1 MAVEQDFLVFGG
13 EAGANV
19 LTQAEYAALPALPTG
34 FQSGI
39 APSAALNKAW
49 RQSSI
54 MAAVLGQLI
63 ADTTGNTVIDDG
75 TITTIEENLGAVIRG
90 LGSVGIDSGAANAY
104 IVTTTPP
111 IVGLSSTYGKG
122 LRVVFFPLAANTG
135 ASTLNV
141 DGLGVFGIESGA
153 GPLQGG
159 EIAPNFPVSVVW
171 TGGGWMIEKS
181 GGTLTIPNATA
192 SNQAVALGQF
202 PFSVGAGANQS
213 PGYIKFPNGIIL
225 QWGFI
230 FTNGSSSGQTVTYPI
245 AFPHAM
251 LISAASD
258 QGVGMYTGALVDLS
272 NSQGIVYGGT
282 ATNTYAPGGIGWI
295 AVGY

>member
-181 GGTLTIPNATA
+181 GGTLAIPNATA
-192 SNQAVALGQF
+192 SNQAVALGQSF
-202 PFSVGAGANQS
+202 GGASFRNVTSSRSIGTAYTNTSGRPMAVMVGVTTTGSVTLYCYVNSNLIIGPYVGA
-213 PGYIKFPNGIIL
+213 PGFWAGMTIL
-225 QWGFI
+225 
-230 FTNGSSSGQTVTYPI
+230 VP
-245 AFPHAM
+245 P
-251 LISAASD
+251 
-258 QGVGMYTGALVDLS
+258 
-272 NSQGIVYGGT
+272 GGT
-282 ATNTYAPGGIGWI
+282 YSLDSGNITLNNWYEIS
-295 AVGY
+295 